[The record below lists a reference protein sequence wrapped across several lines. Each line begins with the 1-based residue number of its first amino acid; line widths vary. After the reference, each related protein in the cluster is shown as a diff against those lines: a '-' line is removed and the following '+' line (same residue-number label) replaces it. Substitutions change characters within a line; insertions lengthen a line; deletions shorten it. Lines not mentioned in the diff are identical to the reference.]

1 MATQRRK
8 FARGGKGRQA
18 GKAKERPKSRTKPL
32 QKKAKAKDVRP
43 KRAAKPAEKKSS
55 KASTKSVKGKKAS
68 TPAKPRK
75 KKSPKWG
82 KLKSPAPKAAIRGK
96 VQIPKAFVKLRSQA
110 KKADKLPSPSHPK
123 RRGKTTLR
131 GTRGQERS
139 IVVGLPWENV
149 KEGWLLHAI
158 ERAFLTMVPTFKAGR
173 PSMYVRFTFT
183 VTRVMSLL
191 SAGSPKL
198 IRATKKRV
206 KAWFVSSG
214 LSYTLEG
221 VKHQV
226 ERAIDTIGRTIEDAE
241 VNNDEPEFF
250 LEFLTCIAY
259 QVAS

>member
-8 FARGGKGRQA
+8 LARGGKGRQA
-18 GKAKERPKSRTKPL
+18 GKAKVRSKSRTKPL
-32 QKKAKAKDVRP
+32 QKKA
-43 KRAAKPAEKKSS
+43 
-55 KASTKSVKGKKAS
+55 
-68 TPAKPRK
+68 
-75 KKSPKWG
+75 KSPKWG
-82 KLKSPAPKAAIRGK
+82 KLKSPAPKAAIEGK
-96 VQIPKAFVKLRSQA
+96 VQIPEAFVKLRRQA
-110 KKADKLPSPSHPK
+110 KKANKLPSPTHPK

-221 VKHQV
+221 VEHQV
-226 ERAIDTIGRTIEDAE
+226 ERAIDTIARTIDDAE